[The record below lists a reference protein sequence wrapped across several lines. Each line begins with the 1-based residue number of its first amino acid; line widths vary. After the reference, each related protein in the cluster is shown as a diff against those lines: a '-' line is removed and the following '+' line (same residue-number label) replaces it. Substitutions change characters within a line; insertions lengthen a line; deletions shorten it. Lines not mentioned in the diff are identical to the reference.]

1 MVALR
6 VLCVFLSALT
16 LLNAQQGNG
25 AFSARTQ
32 KRIAMANSNGPY
44 LGLVIPNLFEMNP
57 LLESSNYTSANG
69 SIDIA
74 GNNTSL
80 EGIEFDLIFNFK

>member
-1 MVALR
+1 
-6 VLCVFLSALT
+6 
-16 LLNAQQGNG
+16 
-25 AFSARTQ
+25 
-32 KRIAMANSNGPY
+32 MANSNGPY

-57 LLESSNYTSANG
+57 LLESSNYTSANR